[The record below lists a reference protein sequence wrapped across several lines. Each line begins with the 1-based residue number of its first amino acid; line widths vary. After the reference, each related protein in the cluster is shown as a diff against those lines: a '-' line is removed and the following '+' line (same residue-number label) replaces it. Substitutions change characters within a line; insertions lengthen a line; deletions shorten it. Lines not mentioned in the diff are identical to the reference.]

1 MMDTANPNDGRDAK
15 SCVSTQENLLL
26 IPSRPV
32 GIVGYGA
39 YVPRYRLPASE
50 VARIWTGGKGGL
62 PIKEKSVPG
71 LDEDVA
77 TMSIEAARNA
87 LLRAGVSPAQIRA
100 VWVGSESHPYAVKPT
115 STLVAEAIG
124 AVPNVQAADWQFAC
138 KAGTEAMVAAIGFVG
153 SKMARYALAIGMDT
167 AQGKPGDALEYTAG
181 AGGAAF
187 LLGPAEESLASI
199 EATYSYVTDTPDFW
213 RRPRAKYPEH
223 GQRFTGEP
231 AYFKHITE
239 AGHAMLDAT
248 QSKPSDYAYAVFHQ
262 PNTKFPERVAEMLG
276 FSKEQIAPGLLVPL
290 IGNTYAGA
298 AIIGLTAI
306 LDIAQPGDRIFMVS
320 FGSGAGSDA
329 FVITVRDA
337 ILEKQ
342 DLAPHTQDY
351 VARRTQIDYAT
362 YARMRGKLAM
372 E

>member
-1 MMDTANPNDGRDAK
+1 MSETFPNDSPER
-15 SCVSTQENLLL
+15 LLL
-26 IPSRPV
+26 KPSHPV
-32 GIVGYGA
+32 GFVGYGA

-50 VARIWTGGKGGL
+50 VARIWTDSQGGL

-71 LDEDVA
+71 LDEDVV

-87 LLRAGVSPAQIRA
+87 MQRAQVSPSEIRA

-124 AVPNVQAADWQFAC
+124 AVPNTQAADWQFAC
-138 KAGTEAMVAAIGFVG
+138 KAGTEAIVAAIGLVG
-153 SKMARYALAIGMDT
+153 SGMAHYALAIGMDT

-181 AGGAAF
+181 AGGAAY
-187 LLGPAEESLASI
+187 LLGPAEESLAVI
-199 EATYSYVTDTPDFW
+199 DATYSYVTDTPDFW
-213 RRPRAKYPEH
+213 RRAYQKYPEH

-239 AGHAMLDAT
+239 AGQALLDAT
-248 QSKPSDYAYAVFHQ
+248 ATTAADYKYAVFHQ
-262 PNTKFPERVAEMLG
+262 PNTKFPQRAAAMLG
-276 FSKEQIAPGLLVPL
+276 FSKEQIAPGLLVSV

-306 LDIAQPGDRIFMVS
+306 LDIAEPGDRILMIS

-329 FVITVRDA
+329 FAITVTEA
-337 ILEKQ
+337 IQERRA
-342 DLAPHTQDY
+342 LAPRTQDY
-351 VARRTQIDYAT
+351 IARRTEIDYAT
-362 YARMRGKLAM
+362 YVRMRGKLVM
-372 E
+372 K